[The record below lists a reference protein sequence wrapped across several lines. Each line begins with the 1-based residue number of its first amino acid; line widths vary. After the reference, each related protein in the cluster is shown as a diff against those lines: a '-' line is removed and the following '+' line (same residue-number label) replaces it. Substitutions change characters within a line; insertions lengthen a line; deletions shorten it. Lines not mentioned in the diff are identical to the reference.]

1 MTAGVTDRSVLTS
14 GRDVSTETEGAA
26 SSSKHPRRLTAALR
40 AREVQ
45 LLLLILVVAATISV
59 LTPNFL
65 TESNLKSVA
74 MGMTY
79 NLIVALGMTYVLIL
93 GGIDLS
99 VGSNVALSGIVATLL
114 LQMGVVSV
122 PVAICIGLGVGMT
135 IGAIN
140 GFVIT
145 RYRINSFV
153 VTLGMMSLARGVAMV
168 LTSGYFVTGLPESFL
183 IIGQGEVFGIPF
195 PVIASLF
202 IVVVF
207 HFLLKNWLPL
217 SRGFHVGAN
226 PDYAELLGIG
236 VKKSI
241 FVAYALCGLLCGIT
255 AMFMCSRLG
264 MGYAQFGLEMEL
276 MALGAAVIGGASF
289 SGGRG
294 SIWGTFLGVLL
305 LALINNGFVL
315 MDASIYWQKVVNG
328 TIVIIAIATAA
339 RHAKARG

>member
-1 MTAGVTDRSVLTS
+1 MPDASKTIMSNESDPSNGTAMLTDTNSFSPTM
-14 GRDVSTETEGAA
+14 AN
-26 SSSKHPRRLTAALR
+26 ALR

-45 LLLLILVVAATISV
+45 LLLLVLLVAAIIAS
-59 LTPNFL
+59 LTPNFV

-79 NLIVALGMTYVLIL
+79 DLIVALGMTYALIL

-114 LQMGVVSV
+114 LQMGVVNV
-122 PVAICIGLGVGMT
+122 PVAICIGLAVGIS

-140 GFVIT
+140 GYVIT
-145 RYRINSFV
+145 RFRINSFV
-153 VTLGMMSLARGVAMV
+153 VTLGMMSLARGAAMV
-168 LTSGYFVTGLPESFL
+168 LTSGYFVTSLPESFL
-183 IIGQGEVFGIPF
+183 LIGRGEIMGIPF
-195 PVIASLF
+195 PVIASVL
-202 IVVVF
+202 IVLAF
-207 HFLLKNWLPL
+207 HFLLNNWLPL

-226 PDYAELLGIG
+226 PDYAELLGIS
-236 VKKSI
+236 VKKT
-241 FVAYALCGLLCGIT
+241 VLAGYALCGLFCGIT
-255 AMFMCSRLG
+255 AMVMCSRLG

-276 MALGAAVIGGASF
+276 KALGAAVIGGATF

-294 SIWGTFLGVLL
+294 SIIGTFLGVLL

-339 RHAKARG
+339 RHAKLRG

>member
-1 MTAGVTDRSVLTS
+1 MQYMAT
-14 GRDVSTETEGAA
+14 
-26 SSSKHPRRLTAALR
+26 ALR

-45 LLLLILVVAATISV
+45 LLLLTLLVAVTISI
-59 LTPNFL
+59 LTPNFV

-79 NLIVALGMTYVLIL
+79 NLIVALGMTYVLVL

-99 VGSNVALSGIVATLL
+99 VGSNVALSGIVATML
-114 LQMGVVSV
+114 LQMGVVNV

-135 IGAIN
+135 VGAIN
-140 GFVIT
+140 GVFIT

-153 VTLGMMSLARGVAMV
+153 VTLGMMSLARGAAMV

-183 IIGQGEVFGIPF
+183 IIGRGEVFGVPF
-195 PVIASLF
+195 PVIASLL
-202 IVVVF
+202 IVIAF

-226 PDYAELLGIG
+226 PDYAELLGIN

-241 FVAYALCGLLCGIT
+241 FVAYVLSGLLCGIT
-255 AMFMCSRLG
+255 AIFMSSRLG

-276 MALGAAVIGGASF
+276 TALGAAVIGGASF

-294 SIWGTFLGVLL
+294 SMWGTFLGVLL

-315 MDASIYWQKVVNG
+315 MDGSIYWQKVVNG
-328 TIVIIAIATAA
+328 TILIVAIATTA
-339 RHAKARG
+339 RHAKVKV

>member
-1 MTAGVTDRSVLTS
+1 MTN
-14 GRDVSTETEGAA
+14 
-26 SSSKHPRRLTAALR
+26 SSKSMQYMATALR

-45 LLLLILVVAATISV
+45 LLLLTLLVAVTISI
-59 LTPNFL
+59 LTPNFV

-79 NLIVALGMTYVLIL
+79 NLIVALGMTYVLVL

-99 VGSNVALSGIVATLL
+99 VGSNVALSGIVATML
-114 LQMGVVSV
+114 LQMGVVNV

-135 IGAIN
+135 VGAIN
-140 GFVIT
+140 GVFIT

-153 VTLGMMSLARGVAMV
+153 VTLGMMSLARGAAMV
-168 LTSGYFVTGLPESFL
+168 LTSGYFVTGLPEGFL
-183 IIGQGEVFGIPF
+183 IIGRGEVFGVPF
-195 PVIASLF
+195 PVIASLL
-202 IVVVF
+202 IVIAF

-226 PDYAELLGIG
+226 PDNAELLGIN
-236 VKKSI
+236 VKKSV
-241 FVAYALCGLLCGIT
+241 FVAYVLCGLLSGIT
-255 AMFMCSRLG
+255 AIFMSSRLG

-276 MALGAAVIGGASF
+276 TALGAAVIGGASF

-315 MDASIYWQKVVNG
+315 LDASIYWQKVVNG
-328 TIVIIAIATAA
+328 TILIVAIATTA
-339 RHAKARG
+339 RHAKVKG

>member
-1 MTAGVTDRSVLTS
+1 MT
-14 GRDVSTETEGAA
+14 
-26 SSSKHPRRLTAALR
+26 SSSKSMQYMATALR

-45 LLLLILVVAATISV
+45 LLLLTLLVAVTISI
-59 LTPNFL
+59 LTPNFV

-79 NLIVALGMTYVLIL
+79 NLIVALGMTYVLVL

-99 VGSNVALSGIVATLL
+99 VGSNVALSGIVATML
-114 LQMGVVSV
+114 LQMGVVNV

-135 IGAIN
+135 VGAIN
-140 GFVIT
+140 GVFIT

-153 VTLGMMSLARGVAMV
+153 VTLGMMSLARGAAMV
-168 LTSGYFVTGLPESFL
+168 LTSGYFVTGLPEGFL
-183 IIGQGEVFGIPF
+183 IIGRGEVFGVPF
-195 PVIASLF
+195 PVIASLL
-202 IVVVF
+202 IVIAF

-226 PDYAELLGIG
+226 PDYAELLGIN

-241 FVAYALCGLLCGIT
+241 FVAYVLSGLLCGIT
-255 AMFMCSRLG
+255 AIFMSSRLG

-276 MALGAAVIGGASF
+276 TALGAAVIGGASF

-294 SIWGTFLGVLL
+294 SMWGTFLGVLL

-315 MDASIYWQKVVNG
+315 MDGSIYWQKVVNG
-328 TIVIIAIATAA
+328 TILIVAIATTA
-339 RHAKARG
+339 RHAKVKV

>member
-1 MTAGVTDRSVLTS
+1 MTN
-14 GRDVSTETEGAA
+14 
-26 SSSKHPRRLTAALR
+26 SSKSMQYMATALR

-45 LLLLILVVAATISV
+45 LLLLTLLVAVTISI
-59 LTPNFL
+59 LTPNFV

-79 NLIVALGMTYVLIL
+79 NLIVALGMTYVLVL

-99 VGSNVALSGIVATLL
+99 VGSNVALSGIVATVL
-114 LQMGVVSV
+114 LQMGVVNV

-135 IGAIN
+135 VGAIN
-140 GFVIT
+140 GVFIT

-168 LTSGYFVTGLPESFL
+168 LTSGYFVTGLPEGFL
-183 IIGQGEVFGIPF
+183 IIGRGEVFGVPF
-195 PVIASLF
+195 PVIASLL
-202 IVVVF
+202 IVIAF

-226 PDYAELLGIG
+226 PDNAELLGIN
-236 VKKSI
+236 VKKSV
-241 FVAYALCGLLCGIT
+241 FVAYVLCGLLSGIT
-255 AMFMCSRLG
+255 AIFMSSRLG

-276 MALGAAVIGGASF
+276 TALGAAVIGGASF

-315 MDASIYWQKVVNG
+315 MDASIFWQKVVNG
-328 TIVIIAIATAA
+328 TILIVAIATVA
-339 RHAKARG
+339 RHAKVKG

>member
-1 MTAGVTDRSVLTS
+1 MQYMAT
-14 GRDVSTETEGAA
+14 
-26 SSSKHPRRLTAALR
+26 ALR

-45 LLLLILVVAATISV
+45 LLLLTLLVAVTISI
-59 LTPNFL
+59 LTPNFV

-79 NLIVALGMTYVLIL
+79 NLIVALGMTYVLVL

-99 VGSNVALSGIVATLL
+99 VGSNVALSGIVATML
-114 LQMGVVSV
+114 LQMGVVNV

-135 IGAIN
+135 VGAIN
-140 GFVIT
+140 GVFIT

-153 VTLGMMSLARGVAMV
+153 VTLGMMSLARGAAMV
-168 LTSGYFVTGLPESFL
+168 LTSGYFVTGLPEGFL
-183 IIGQGEVFGIPF
+183 IIGRGEVFGVPF
-195 PVIASLF
+195 PVIASLL
-202 IVVVF
+202 IVIAF

-226 PDYAELLGIG
+226 PDYAELLGIN

-241 FVAYALCGLLCGIT
+241 FVAYVLSGLLCGIT
-255 AMFMCSRLG
+255 AIFMSSRLG

-276 MALGAAVIGGASF
+276 TALGAAVIGGASF

-294 SIWGTFLGVLL
+294 SMWGTFLGVLL

-315 MDASIYWQKVVNG
+315 MDGSIYWQKVVNG
-328 TIVIIAIATAA
+328 TILIVAIATTA
-339 RHAKARG
+339 RHAKVKV

>member
-1 MTAGVTDRSVLTS
+1 MQYMAT
-14 GRDVSTETEGAA
+14 
-26 SSSKHPRRLTAALR
+26 ALR

-45 LLLLILVVAATISV
+45 LLLLTLLVAVTISI
-59 LTPNFL
+59 LTPNFV

-79 NLIVALGMTYVLIL
+79 NLIVALGMTYVLVL

-99 VGSNVALSGIVATLL
+99 VGSNVALSGIVATML
-114 LQMGVVSV
+114 LQMGVVNV

-135 IGAIN
+135 VGAIN
-140 GFVIT
+140 GVFIT

-153 VTLGMMSLARGVAMV
+153 VTLGMMSLARGAAMV
-168 LTSGYFVTGLPESFL
+168 LTSGYFVTGLPEGFL
-183 IIGQGEVFGIPF
+183 IIGRGEVFGVPF
-195 PVIASLF
+195 PVIASLL
-202 IVVVF
+202 IVIVF

-226 PDYAELLGIG
+226 PDYAELLGIN

-241 FVAYALCGLLCGIT
+241 FVAYVLSGLLCGIT
-255 AMFMCSRLG
+255 AIFMSSRLG

-276 MALGAAVIGGASF
+276 TALGAAVIGGASF

-294 SIWGTFLGVLL
+294 SMWGTFLGVLL

-315 MDASIYWQKVVNG
+315 MDGSIYWQKVVNG
-328 TIVIIAIATAA
+328 TILIVAIATTA
-339 RHAKARG
+339 RHAKVKV